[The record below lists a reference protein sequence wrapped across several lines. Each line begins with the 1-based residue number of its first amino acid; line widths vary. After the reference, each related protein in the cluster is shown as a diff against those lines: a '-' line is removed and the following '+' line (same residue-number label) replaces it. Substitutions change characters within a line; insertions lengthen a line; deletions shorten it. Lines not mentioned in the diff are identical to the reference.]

1 MARGPFAGELR
12 ESGVFLWRE
21 RQVVVVLFENHGG
34 ALFFGGR
41 VEGARRNVVYIDGFF
56 VELPRDE
63 IDVAKAIEPR
73 LFPAHEA
80 VRDQLARKIGIFGS
94 ERLKFVECD
103 GVANRPGHE
112 WNGAEHGHNRHSFQP
127 THALMLPNENC
138 PEH

>member
-34 ALFFGGR
+34 ALFFGGL

-63 IDVAKAIEPR
+63 IELAKEIETR

-80 VRDQLARKIGIFGS
+80 VKDELVRKSGIFVG
-94 ERLKFVECD
+94 ERLKFLERD
-103 GVANRPGHE
+103 GV
-112 WNGAEHGHNRHSFQP
+112 S
-127 THALMLPNENC
+127 
-138 PEH
+138 